1 MCNYGNKENVRTD
14 EAVSGVRARPLFSE
28 KLFGFLRA

>member
-14 EAVSGVRARPLFSE
+14 EGVSDVHAQPLFSE